1 MTAPLMVSLKEAA
14 TISGLSLA
22 SYKAGISRGHFPG
35 PIMPYRKIHLRALHD
50 AIDRVCGYMPNI
62 IAQENDAY
70 DFEACLG
77 KGFYSDAS
85 SIGRRKNR
93 KKAAGD
99 R

>member
-1 MTAPLMVSLKEAA
+1 MVSLKEAA
-14 TISGLSLA
+14 AISGLSVA
-22 SYKAGISRGHFPG
+22 SYKAGIARGHFPG
-35 PIMPYRKIHLRALHD
+35 PIMPYRKIHLQTLRD
-50 AIDRVCGYMPNI
+50 DIDRVCGYTPNKA
-62 IAQENDAY
+62 AQENDTY